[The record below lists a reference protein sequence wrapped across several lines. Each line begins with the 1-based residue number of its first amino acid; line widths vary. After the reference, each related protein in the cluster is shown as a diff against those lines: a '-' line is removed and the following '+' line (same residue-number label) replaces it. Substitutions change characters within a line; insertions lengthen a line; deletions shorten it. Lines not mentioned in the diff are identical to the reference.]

1 MVDSAVLVGATLG
14 HRFLLESHLGSGGM
28 GDVFRGTDHRLK
40 RPVALKVFSLEG
52 AQTHEIRR
60 YADEARVLAGLSHPG
75 LVALYDVGAD
85 TGPQREPLAFLV
97 MELVDGPTLQ
107 QRIAQGPIGP
117 LEVADIG
124 RQLAD
129 AVGHAHAAG
138 VVHRDIKPANVLI
151 TSEVMLSGDADAPI
165 VTVKLADFGIAQ
177 APERGSSDP
186 GARPT
191 EATLGTASYLSPEQA
206 LGGRL
211 GPASDVYSLGLV
223 LLEALTGERAYTG
236 TPLTSSLARLLEP
249 VEVPASL
256 GRGWASLLT
265 AMLSPEPAERP
276 TTAVVADRLRALR
289 RPASGRADEADAADR
304 TADPTAPSAGAE
316 SERSDRVAPAPDDA
330 PPGAPIERPRWIP
343 TRAGSAD
350 DRQ

>member
-1 MVDSAVLVGATLG
+1 MVDSAVLVGETLG
-14 HRFLLESHLGSGGM
+14 HRFRLERHLGSGGM
-28 GDVFRGTDHRLK
+28 GDVFGGTDHRLQ
-40 RPVALKVFSLEG
+40 RPVALKVFSLDG
-52 AQTHEIRR
+52 ARTDEIRR

-85 TGPQREPLAFLV
+85 TGPHHEPLAFLV

-107 QRIAQGPIGP
+107 QRIAQGP
-117 LEVADIG
+117 LDRREVADIG

-129 AVGHAHAAG
+129 ALGHAHAAG
-138 VVHRDIKPANVLI
+138 IVHRDIKPANVLI
-151 TSEVMLSGDADAPI
+151 TSEVMFSGDADAPV

-177 APERGSSDP
+177 APDRGSADP

-191 EATLGTASYLSPEQA
+191 EATIGTASYLSPEQA
-206 LGGRL
+206 LGGEL

-256 GRGWASLLT
+256 GRGWAALLT
-265 AMLSPEPAERP
+265 AMLSPEPARRP
-276 TTAVVADRLRALR
+276 TTAAVADRLRTLR
-289 RPASGRADEADAADR
+289 RPAHEREAEPDLPEVAVTGEPEDDGVVAEAAVDAAQPA
-304 TADPTAPSAGAE
+304 ADVVGHGAGAA
-316 SERSDRVAPAPDDA
+316 RPA
-330 PPGAPIERPRWIP
+330 
-343 TRAGSAD
+343 
-350 DRQ
+350 